1 MQACRC
7 GSGSAESSLT
17 ALLHQ
22 TSAYRDSFVGFTMGP
37 GGVNL
42 VTVNLPIGLSQSERY
57 YCESLQLI
65 THLTRKH
72 MNSIDTLRDAVHS
85 ELQDIAAAV
94 RPPDSTK
101 YTRHLPDP
109 QVVDF
114 LVQNILTPILCGTM
128 TGILTDWITSPGNK
142 KNIEEMKP
150 QLLGMQATL
159 EEIASTERFDDNV
172 EREFGNTADALLHLR
187 NQISDPIQPETGV
200 PQIENKVAAELE
212 RFHVGPQTAQ
222 SKATRIVTRIL
233 EIMRIS

>member
-85 ELQDIAAAV
+85 
-94 RPPDSTK
+94 DS
-101 YTRHLPDP
+101 
-109 QVVDF
+109 
-114 LVQNILTPILCGTM
+114 
-128 TGILTDWITSPGNK
+128 
-142 KNIEEMKP
+142 
-150 QLLGMQATL
+150 
-159 EEIASTERFDDNV
+159 
-172 EREFGNTADALLHLR
+172 
-187 NQISDPIQPETGV
+187 
-200 PQIENKVAAELE
+200 
-212 RFHVGPQTAQ
+212 
-222 SKATRIVTRIL
+222 RIL
-233 EIMRIS
+233 RRRCARRILPNTRDICLTRK